1 MPQRCDAGFEE
12 ASRKRTSG
20 TGKIVFLTA
29 SPAAIKYQFSALALI
44 VRQLSAQS
52 RHAIAH
58 SSMSPIFSQLSAHA
72 SQMSQQTRQ
81 ICSINV
87 ELLNKKFDE
96 VWHIS
101 AQFNI
106 RRKCS
111 GSTCLPPD
119 SRHCVIAVCKQI

>member
-1 MPQRCDAGFEE
+1 MPERRATGFEE
-12 ASRKRTSG
+12 AFRKRTSG
-20 TGKIVFLTA
+20 VGKIVPSTA
-29 SPAAIKYQFSALALI
+29 FPVADKYQFSALPLMF
-44 VRQLSAQS
+44 RQLSAQS
-52 RHAIAH
+52 RHANAH

-81 ICSINV
+81 ICSLNV
-87 ELLNKKFDE
+87 ELLNRKFDD

-101 AQFNI
+101 AQFII